1 MRLTALGARNL
12 SANVIWTDM
21 STSSNLELQAVVCIN
36 NDGYP
41 ASLGLHKIYRA
52 LPDAD
57 TSAQG
62 DLRVVDESGEDYLFP
77 ASAFV
82 PIQVPHRVRTSLLKP
97 PVKAE
102 ATA

>member
-1 MRLTALGARNL
+1 MRPTELGARNL

-21 STSSNLELQAVVCIN
+21 STSSNLELQAVVCID
-36 NDGYP
+36 NDGCP
-41 ASLGLHKIYRA
+41 ASLELHKIYRA
-52 LPDAD
+52 LPDAGA
-57 TSAQG
+57 SAQG

-82 PIQVPHRVRTSLLKP
+82 PIQVPDRVRTSLLKP
-97 PVKAE
+97 PIKAE